1 MGFHGLFLLDIF
13 HIARKLWPIC
23 LLKMVK
29 KSSARVAGLKDHQG
43 HVGRATSPPN
53 DFDGYRGRFF
63 FDQPGLRIPSGK
75 TYKKRWKITIFH
87 GKIHYKWGFS
97 YS

>member
-1 MGFHGLFLLDIF
+1 
-13 HIARKLWPIC
+13 
-23 LLKMVK
+23 MVK
-29 KSSARVAGLKDHQG
+29 KSSARVAGLKDHPG

-75 TYKKRWKITIFH
+75 HTKNDGKSPFFMGKFTINGDFP
-87 GKIHYKWGFS
+87 
-97 YS
+97 